1 MVPVAAAEDLAGA
14 SPAPRARP
22 ADPQKDDCNACA
34 SACPA
39 CTPPPEAAFACC
51 PLPAFPS
58 PLSSFAQFPPVA
70 STSTALLPPDCAAC
84 APASTKSHLAW
95 CCDDA
100 DCLADPA
107 SSSSSSGG
115 GDSGARA
122 GAQTTSTSTSAATSQ
137 EGAGSD
143 DGEGVPWEQ
152 MMLLDDNCAAC
163 ATGQAPPAASTS
175 TSHIQTGSSF
185 ALDPC
190 CGLPSLPSWATAAA
204 SCDEPGC
211 APGLPPPP
219 PPAPP
224 DDCPTCVV
232 GGLGLITNDGQ
243 AVHAQPQPTMALHGE
258 LPGGSSAGPAGATAA
273 AASEAAEAHA
283 AAVPHV
289 DESHDGLEGLLHG
302 LDEKTIQDIINC
314 CCCDSNLH
322 DQGPGFD
329 PSAHAE
335 HHGLPQHIHC
345 ADTHHLDTG
354 HGPAP
359 PSAPFPTHSHAPL
372 LPPPPPPSLFQQ
384 QHPLD
389 PSLLLHYAH
398 LLPQLSSHLGA
409 LPCPPTPYQHA
420 SSYPDASPHPTSA
433 NQYFSAPST
442 PAPGLGG
449 SMPLVCEWR
458 DCPAGG
464 SMFESHEALVAHV
477 LASHLLAPTP
487 VPAPAAA
494 SSSAQAQLL
503 ALVAS
508 MCRGAHGTALHGPS
522 SHLPQPPHAHLH
534 PRGHVHPRR
543 HGHAHAHGHSHA
555 HAHVHPHHHPYG
567 AAHAA
572 AVGAATGK
580 RTRTST
586 RASTASARTPPP
598 PPVAFPPPSS
608 SAFAL
613 HPASNAATPPSP
625 SSSSAALAGFGL
637 DLDLGGGALA
647 APVSAQP
654 SELHACSWRG
664 CALSFATT
672 GELME
677 HLSTAH
683 VGSGRARYTCEWV
696 GCERSTACVSGEV
709 GDEEEWERRRDAR
722 EDKGVFRQRQKVM
735 RHLQMHT
742 GDRPYACEL
751 CGKTFSESLTLTQHM
766 RVHTQERPFVCDEP
780 GCGKAFALAS
790 ALTIHKRTHTGSR
803 PFVCPHPG
811 CTASFSESSNL
822 SKHVRTHGNERRYV
836 CAEPGCG
843 KAFGRSDQLK
853 RHGRVHERRTR
864 RGGGGGSRGVS
875 GSVGSDE
882 EDE

>member
-1 MVPVAAAEDLAGA
+1 MVPVAAPEDLAGA

-22 ADPQKDDCNACA
+22 VDTKNDDCNACA

-39 CTPPPEAAFACC
+39 CTPPPEAAFPCC

-100 DCLADPA
+100 DCLADPT

-115 GDSGARA
+115 DSGARTA
-122 GAQTTSTSTSAATSQ
+122 AQPTSTSTSAATSQ

-143 DGEGVPWEQ
+143 DGEGVPWDQ

-163 ATGQAPPAASTS
+163 ATGQAPPSASTA
-175 TSHIQTGSSF
+175 HAQTASSF

-211 APGLPPPP
+211 APGQQPPPP
-219 PPAPP
+219 PN
-224 DDCPTCVV
+224 DCPTCVV

-258 LPGGSSAGPAGATAA
+258 LLGGSSAGGTGGTVADQ
-273 AASEAAEAHA
+273 AAEAHA
-283 AAVPHV
+283 AATAQT
-289 DESHDGLEGLLHG
+289 EEGHDGLEALLDG

-345 ADTHHLDTG
+345 ADAHHLDSG
-354 HGPAP
+354 HGPAQP
-359 PSAPFPTHSHAPL
+359 PAPFSTHSHTSF
-372 LPPPPPPSLFQQ
+372 LPPPPLPSFQQQ

-409 LPCPPTPYQHA
+409 LPCPPTPYQHPPP
-420 SSYPDASPHPTSA
+420 SSYAHASPHPPSST
-433 NQYFSAPST
+433 QYFSAPPT
-442 PAPGLGG
+442 PAPIGPGG
-449 SMPLVCEWR
+449 TTSLVCEWR
-458 DCPAGG
+458 DCPAAG
-464 SMFESHEALVAHV
+464 STFESHEALVAHV
-477 LASHLLAPTP
+477 LASHLLAPAP
-487 VPAPAAA
+487 VPAPTSA

-503 ALVAS
+503 ALVAG
-508 MCRGAHGTALHGPS
+508 MYGGAHGAAST
-522 SHLPQPPHAHLH
+522 HLPQTHAHPHPH
-534 PRGHVHPRR
+534 PRAHAHPPRR
-543 HGHAHAHGHSHA
+543 HAHAHAHGHS

-598 PPVAFPPPSS
+598 PPVAFPPSSS

-613 HPASNAATPPSP
+613 HPGSNAATPPSP
-625 SSSSAALAGFGL
+625 ASSSAALAGFGM
-637 DLDLGGGALA
+637 DLDLGAVA
-647 APVSAQP
+647 APAPPPP

-664 CALSFATT
+664 CTLSFATT

-696 GCERSTACVSGEV
+696 GCERSTACVSGE
-709 GDEEEWERRRDAR
+709 GDGEALDDEEWERRRDAR

-803 PFVCPHPG
+803 PFTCPHPG

-864 RGGGGGSRGVS
+864 RGAGGGSRGVS
-875 GSVGSDE
+875 GSVESDD